1 MGQNEIKSTPERI
14 IRSFSN
20 KSAEIKHV
28 IRNKEFNV
36 KFYVSNSKI
45 ISHFWSRSEGIVRNK

>member
-28 IRNKEFNV
+28 IRNMEF
-36 KFYVSNSKI
+36 KCKI
-45 ISHFWSRSEGIVRNK
+45 LCFKQ